1 VVSVDVDGAR
11 GLWIS
16 GAPHIFWYLTPAGEF
31 IDESRRIVGDT
42 LAWER
47 NGILYRIEGA
57 ISLERALEIAVSMR

>member
-1 VVSVDVDGAR
+1 VNGAP

-16 GAPHIFWYLTPAGEF
+16 GAPHIFWYLTPDGEF
-31 IDESRRIVGDT
+31 IDESRRMVGDT

-47 NGILYRIEGA
+47 DGILYRIEGA